1 MLKKSLKELIAKDPI
16 GAAIKDYWENGT
28 APLID
33 VVINNERDDPMPP
46 SIFFRNFQHMK
57 GYERMALKMCKGS
70 VLDVGAAAGCHS
82 LILQKRNLD
91 VTALEKSK
99 WACEVMTARGVKRIL
114 NENIFNL
121 KGIEYNTILLLM
133 NGLGMGG
140 DEKGTLKLLK
150 HLKKLLAPKGMII
163 GDSTDILYSTMKA
176 EEVFEE
182 GENYYGQVEFKLS
195 YKKVKGEPFNWIYLD
210 PALLADLADKAGLTC
225 NIIYRDDN
233 FHYLA
238 KLTKA

>member
-1 MLKKSLKELIAKDPI
+1 MTKLSSKEQITRDPI
-16 GAAIKDYWENGT
+16 GSAIKDSWTKGS

-33 VVINNERDDPMPP
+33 VFINGERDEPMNPA
-46 SIFFRNFQHMK
+46 IFFRTYQQMR
-57 GYERMALKMCKGS
+57 GYERKALSMCKGS

-91 VTALEKSK
+91 VTALEKSDM
-99 WACEVMTARGVKRIL
+99 ACEVMMERGVKRVL
-114 NENIFNL
+114 NENIFSL

-140 DEKGTLKLLK
+140 DEKGTLKLFK

-163 GDSTDILYSTMKA
+163 GDSTDILYNTMNG
-176 EEVFEE
+176 EQIFDE
-182 GENYYGQVEFKLS
+182 GENYYGQVEFQLK
-195 YKKVKGEPFNWIYLD
+195 YKNIKAEPFPWIYLD
-210 PALLADLADKAGLTC
+210 PALLSDLADKAGLNC
-225 NIIYRDDN
+225 EICYRDDN